1 MQQCL
6 TLPIE
11 KYCLQVSKPNL
22 YYLDLRKVA
31 RMIVDLC
38 QKSISNAF
46 IRKKHESETNI
57 RLLEKHERIESIA
70 ANLKSNPELEE
81 SEELQIQLQEYQDMV
96 STKKLFITVF
106 SLVHH
111 TPFLHSQLMSLVS
124 IFPFLFPLL
133 FLFC

>member
-1 MQQCL
+1 MSNSN
-6 TLPIE
+6 TLI
-11 KYCLQVSKPNL
+11 YFQ
-22 YYLDLRKVA
+22 VA

-46 IRKKHESETNI
+46 LRKKYESDTNI

-70 ANLKSNPELEE
+70 ANLKSNPEIEE

-106 SLVHH
+106 LV
-111 TPFLHSQLMSLVS
+111 L
-124 IFPFLFPLL
+124 
-133 FLFC
+133 

>member
-1 MQQCL
+1 MNFSVIMQQCL
-6 TLPIE
+6 ALEIE

-22 YYLDLRKVA
+22 YHLDLRKVA

-96 STKKLFITVF
+96 SLIISKF
-106 SLVHH
+106 
-111 TPFLHSQLMSLVS
+111 
-124 IFPFLFPLL
+124 
-133 FLFC
+133 